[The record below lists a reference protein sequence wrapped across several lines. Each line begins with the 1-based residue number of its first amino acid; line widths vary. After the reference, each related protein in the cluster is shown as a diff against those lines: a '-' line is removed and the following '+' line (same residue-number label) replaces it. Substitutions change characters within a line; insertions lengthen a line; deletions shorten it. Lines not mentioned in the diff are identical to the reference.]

1 MTWLVGEH
9 RRITSTNTSPG
20 RPLDYSQWRA
30 INASNWVGKIP
41 RQGTPG
47 TGVGVDCGLFTLAFA
62 MELSLGHKMLEVQQ
76 SDILA
81 MRKWIAHTVLRYGK
95 SNGTSELDTPFLS
108 RILSPIAE
116 RATSPKVQ
124 LSLKRKAPTVWRP
137 RSKIGRPEQ
146 EATDCVGPAPPKHA
160 KLRGLRNQ
168 GGTCAIIVV
177 LQACFQVPQL
187 TRLLELTVH
196 PHLDA

>member
-1 MTWLVGEH
+1 MIWLDGEH
-9 RRITSTNTSPG
+9 LRITSTNSSPG
-20 RPLDYSQWRA
+20 RPLDCSQWCA

-81 MRKWIAHTVLRYGK
+81 MRNWIAYTMLRYGK
-95 SNGTSELDTPFLS
+95 MNDTSGLDTPFLS

-124 LSLKRKAPTVWRP
+124 LFLKRKAPTVLRP
-137 RSKIGRPEQ
+137 RVKIGRSEQ
-146 EATDCVGPAPPKHA
+146 EETDCVDPAPPKHA
-160 KLRGLRNQ
+160 RLRGLRNQ

-177 LQACFQVPQL
+177 LRDTERGQVL
-187 TRLLELTVH
+187 YLLVRWH
-196 PHLDA
+196 R